1 MYNDK
6 VVGFDNIPVK
16 IWNYTE
22 EKGTIWLIKLFNK
35 ILRSKNEVFASK
47 FCL

>member
-6 VVGFDNIPVK
+6 VVGFDNIPVE
-16 IWNYTE
+16 IWKYIE
-22 EKGTIWLIKLFNK
+22 EKGTIWLIKLFNE
-35 ILRSKNEVFASK
+35 ILRSKNKVFASK